1 MDKQNQNRNQIQR
14 RVLQTFNVTPTEK
27 RIDTDYYVE
36 GYATTFDQPYLLFE
50 FGGQKYYERISSDA
64 LVGADMTDV
73 IFQYNHEGKVL
84 ARQSNETL
92 GLEVDT
98 HGLFVCADLSK
109 SRAAKELHEEINSG
123 LVTKMSWGFTIKEES
138 FNKETL
144 TWTILRIGKVY
155 DVSAVSIPANDNTEI
170 SVRSRLD
177 EIKAMQSITR
187 QRAIDILNFNM
198 KIGG

>member
-1 MDKQNQNRNQIQR
+1 MPQR
-14 RVLQTFNVTPTEK
+14 IKGAIEHRIMQPLTAAATNK
-27 RIDTDYYVE
+27 RFDTDYYVE
-36 GYATTFDQPYLLFE
+36 GYATTFEHPYLLFE
-50 FGGQKYYERISSDA
+50 FGGQKYYERISKDA
-64 LVGADMTDV
+64 LVGADMSDV
-73 IFQYNHEGKVL
+73 IMQYNHSGKVL
-84 ARQSNETL
+84 ARQSNQTL

-170 SVRSRLD
+170 SARSRLD

-187 QRAIDILNFNM
+187 QRAIDILNF
-198 KIGG
+198 KIKTGG